1 MGIHLPDNM
10 AVSLYNATS
19 AYKALDNLYRAADPN
34 NNTVIYVPIGD
45 LIPDEWVAAATNG
58 TSAAVSVGSG
68 LLTMTTGTD
77 DNGYA
82 GQAYGLLWKGDLGYT
97 SEFIFAPGSTITT
110 IKFEVG
116 MTDAVADAGAVATKA
131 TPTGTADDF
140 VVLVYDT
147 DDNTELD
154 LISELDNG
162 GPVAIAENVAA
173 VAASTYLRAQF
184 RGLADNVGVYVN
196 GSVVGTG
203 SCQGGDLVTPWV
215 FAQARA
221 VSASRTLDTRF
232 YFCTGPFSATRLP

>member
-10 AVSLYNATS
+10 ARSLYEATS

-82 GQAYGLLWKGDLGYT
+82 GQAFGLLWKGDLGYT
-97 SEFIFAPGSTITT
+97 SEFILAPGSAITT

-116 MTDAVADAGAVATKA
+116 MTDAVADAGAVDTKA
-131 TPTGTADDF
+131 TPTATADDF
-140 VVLVYDT
+140 CVLVYDT
-147 DDNTELD
+147 DDNTQLD

-162 GPVAIAENVAA
+162 GPAANAENVAT
-173 VAASTYLRAQF
+173 VAASTFLRAEF
-184 RGLADNVGVYVN
+184 RGLGDNVGVKVN
-196 GSVVGTG
+196 GSQVGTG
-203 SCQGGDLVTPWV
+203 SCQGGDPVTPWV

-221 VSASRTLDTRF
+221 GAASRTLDTRF